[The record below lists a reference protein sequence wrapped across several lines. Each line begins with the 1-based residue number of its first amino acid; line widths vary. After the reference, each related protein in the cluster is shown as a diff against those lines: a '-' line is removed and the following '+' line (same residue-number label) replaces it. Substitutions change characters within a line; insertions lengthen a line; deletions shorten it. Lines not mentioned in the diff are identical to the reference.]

1 MKKHST
7 SKTPLS
13 LFARIL
19 RGLDWGALRN
29 DLRKIGASVCVS
41 GVTAALLGSNVSL
54 GFKTAF
60 SGVVLGRI
68 GAIKRNKRR

>member
-13 LFARIL
+13 LFARIV
-19 RGLDWGALRN
+19 RGLDLGALRN

-41 GVTAALLGSNVSL
+41 SVPA
-54 GFKTAF
+54 
-60 SGVVLGRI
+60 
-68 GAIKRNKRR
+68 